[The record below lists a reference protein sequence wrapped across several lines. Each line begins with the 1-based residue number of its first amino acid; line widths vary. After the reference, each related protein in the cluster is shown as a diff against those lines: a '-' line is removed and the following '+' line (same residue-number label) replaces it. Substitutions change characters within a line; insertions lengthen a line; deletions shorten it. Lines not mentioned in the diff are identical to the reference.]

1 MFNFQKVND
10 LLYRSSAPSP
20 KDLLHL
26 KRLGI
31 KKIVSLDEATGN
43 KIDRAAKMLGIEH
56 TMAPIDI
63 GRKGSLLKFLCKDLF
78 DLLQDRGPVL
88 VHCAHGKDR
97 TSLAVAMFRCRYE
110 NWPCDKALQEAHRFG
125 FGIGLDPKIV
135 RLYKR
140 LIQNSCEQHDH
151 EKTHDVKSDENASD
165 DNGLMQYQSIV
176 QNQRDYPSD
185 YRDYTSDMWSQ
196 MSWSPYADYRVRE
209 FPYANVDI
217 NYPSQ
222 YDTNITHGLDDSE
235 FFGKGQSPKTVPQ
248 VGQWDT
254 STDGIMG
261 GGPAAMR
268 SGFI

>member
-1 MFNFQKVND
+1 MHNFHKVND
-10 LLYRSSAPSP
+10 LLYRSAAPEP

-31 KKIVSLDEATGN
+31 KKIVSLDDSAGK

-56 TMAPIDI
+56 IMVPIDI
-63 GRKGSLLKFLCKDLF
+63 GRKGSILKFLCKDLF

-88 VHCAHGKDR
+88 IHCIHGKDR
-97 TSLAVAMFRCRYE
+97 TSLVVAMFRCRYE
-110 NWPCDKALQEAHRFG
+110 NWSCDDALKEAHKFG

-135 RLYKR
+135 GMYKR
-140 LIQNSCEQHDH
+140 LVHNSCSKHDH
-151 EKTHDVKSDENASD
+151 EPTHDVKSDDSAAD

-185 YRDYTSDMWSQ
+185 YRDYSSDLWSQ

-235 FFGKGQSPKTVPQ
+235 ALMNGSPRTVPQ
-248 VGQWDT
+248 VGSWDT
-254 STDGIMG
+254 STDGICG